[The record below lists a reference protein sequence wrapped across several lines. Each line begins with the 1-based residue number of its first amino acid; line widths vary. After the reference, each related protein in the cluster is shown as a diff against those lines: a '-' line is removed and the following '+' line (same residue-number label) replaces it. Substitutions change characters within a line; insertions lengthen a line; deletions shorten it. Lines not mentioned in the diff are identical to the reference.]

1 MEQKFEREMKM
12 VKKILFTI
20 AVALLVT
27 TANAGIV
34 VTNHTAGDHAAVKV
48 EGHETLNYDW
58 PISWSYDSV
67 NICTIPVKMEIGMY
81 IKIIDCN
88 KKEIWLRQVPCGDVG
103 ASDSHYPCY
112 AGSVTVKAIAN
123 FNAKLGLSTSKDG
136 SILDN
141 LTCGI
146 TSGDVVPGDG
156 NQHDVVISCKS
167 TKAKLWAHA
176 PGDKVNVGSVTITVK
191 PN

>member
-1 MEQKFEREMKM
+1 MEQKLREGNKM
-12 VKKILFTI
+12 VKKSLIAI

-34 VTNHTAGDHAAVKV
+34 VTNHNVGDHAAVKV

-58 PISWSYDSV
+58 PISWSYESV

-88 KKEIWLRQVPCGDVG
+88 KKEIWLRQVPCSDVG
-103 ASDSHYPCY
+103 AGDGDYPCY
-112 AGSVTVKAIAN
+112 AGSVTVQAIAN
-123 FNAKLGLSTSKDG
+123 FEAKLGLSTSKDG

-141 LTCGI
+141 LNCGI

-156 NQHDVVISCKS
+156 NTHDVVISCKS
-167 TKAKLWAHA
+167 TKAKLWAHS